1 MLRHAAA
8 LAVAAALLAVC
19 ARCVRALQL
28 AAAPAGCAASLTPL
42 PYSRCSAAA
51 GAAQAACSPTS
62 PLPGRDGEGAEPALA
77 DAAAGSSS
85 GSSNGSSSSCADG
98 AAAAAAQTAQMA
110 PPLRRGVL
118 PTRRSS
124 DLLLAADTAATQ
136 AVAGTRDAAA
146 AASRF
151 LLPLCAALAPGVLCL
166 ARLVS
171 AREACLLQGALL
183 AAALLASC
191 VARLRPA
198 SSHVLAL
205 ALQSAA
211 ADQAAAME
219 QLRQRLAAAR
229 NEADILRAG
238 CDAVSTL
245 FPGAAAC
252 AFGSFADSGAVS
264 TLECNGASEVA
275 CQALEASLLAHACDD
290 ASSIARG
297 CRQARDAV
305 SGVVDSRDLGGV
317 HACPDW
323 AAASDAGLAS
333 AQALTKPL
341 RAGHLL
347 IGFLQLHFG
356 ADGRG
361 RTAKWKKLSML
372 RELSETV
379 RALLA

>member
-1 MLRHAAA
+1 
-8 LAVAAALLAVC
+8 
-19 ARCVRALQL
+19 
-28 AAAPAGCAASLTPL
+28 
-42 PYSRCSAAA
+42 
-51 GAAQAACSPTS
+51 
-62 PLPGRDGEGAEPALA
+62 
-77 DAAAGSSS
+77 
-85 GSSNGSSSSCADG
+85 
-98 AAAAAAQTAQMA
+98 MA
-110 PPLRRGVL
+110 PQLRRGVL

-136 AVAGTRDAAA
+136 PVAGTRDAAA

-151 LLPLCAALAPGVLCL
+151 LLPLCAALAPSVLCL

-183 AAALLASC
+183 AAALLAVC

-219 QLRQRLAAAR
+219 QLRRRLAAAR

-238 CDAVSTL
+238 VDAVSVL

-264 TLECNGASEVA
+264 TLECNGGSEVA
-275 CQALEASLLAHACDD
+275 CRALEASLLAHACDD
-290 ASSIARG
+290 DSSIARG
-297 CRQARDAV
+297 CRQARDAA

-317 HACPDW
+317 RACPDW

-347 IGFLQLHFG
+347 VGFLQLHFG

-361 RTAKWKKLSML
+361 HTAKWKKLSML

-379 RALLA
+379 RALVALPCLARCLLMRTHASACRSAARCSCTARSRAASAPAARHAPARRRRASP